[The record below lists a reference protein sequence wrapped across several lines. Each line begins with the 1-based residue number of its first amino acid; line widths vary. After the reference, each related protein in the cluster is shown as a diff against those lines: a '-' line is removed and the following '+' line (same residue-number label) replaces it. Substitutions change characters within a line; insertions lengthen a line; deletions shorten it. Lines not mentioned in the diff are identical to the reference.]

1 MLCHATCSLLTD
13 SITSVENYH
22 VFHEC
27 RTFWCT
33 DPEEHG
39 YFLTPVSK
47 CITDNKMQI
56 IHRWYECDTVGNLV
70 APMRTSMTM
79 TLAELD
85 ALMDLQH
92 VSSVKAR
99 SGTTLERISVFLLPT
114 SRLKNGMF

>member
-1 MLCHATCSLLTD
+1 
-13 SITSVENYH
+13 
-22 VFHEC
+22 
-27 RTFWCT
+27 
-33 DPEEHG
+33 
-39 YFLTPVSK
+39 
-47 CITDNKMQI
+47 
-56 IHRWYECDTVGNLV
+56 
-70 APMRTSMTM
+70 MRTSMTM